1 MGWLKNL
8 FGGKRPSGKTIQQL
22 EREVEQHLREA
33 ARKRNGGK

>member
-1 MGWLKNL
+1 MGLLKKL
-8 FGGKRPSGKTIQQL
+8 FGSKRVSGKTVQQL